1 VMSVSADPY
10 AAQSNLRRNVVLG
23 AFIMA
28 ALLLGFSLGR
38 GGQLAAIG
46 IGPNGGA
53 TRAVANGGMPPILP
67 SVADAPPPVLLDPQT
82 QGPRMPDEVRQWLMH
97 LERIERQRIQMA
109 ARQIGEIA
117 VSMAM
122 IRGAGATQQVL
133 DGLLGGDADAIDGG
147 APSEKVAQ
155 DTQAQQ
161 DAWQKLIA
169 DYEALPPPPECVPL
183 ANSYRQTLTQTSVM
197 MTEVL
202 RALAHSQEDPQSALA
217 ALYAMQGQSAS
228 RIDAAAG
235 QSNSEL
241 GAVCAKYNERPWFT
255 IQTDA
260 KGGMMGNVQL
270 PDLGLGGGMDAGGEQ
285 PTGPQSLDIGP

>member
-1 VMSVSADPY
+1 MNPSADPY
-10 AAQSNLRRNVVLG
+10 TAQSNRRRNVVLG
-23 AFIMA
+23 ALVAA

-46 IGPNGGA
+46 IGPHGG
-53 TRAVANGGMPPILP
+53 TIR
-67 SVADAPPPVLLDPQT
+67 SVASDGVPPVLPRVEDAPPPVLLDPQA

-109 ARQIGEIA
+109 SRQIGEIA

-122 IRGAGATQQVL
+122 IQGAGATQQVL

-147 APSEKVAQ
+147 APTEKLAQ
-155 DTQAQQ
+155 DTQSQQ

-202 RALAHSQEDPQSALA
+202 RALARSQEDPQSALA

-260 KGGMMGNVQL
+260 KGGMMGHVQL
-270 PDLGLGGGMDAGGEQ
+270 PDFGRGGGGDAGGAP
-285 PTGPQSLDIGP
+285 PTGPRSLDIGP